1 MQIKIKLMG
10 MLRDKTPEGGSIELP
25 AGATIADSLVALD
38 IDVGSVQVFTV
49 NGQLQRDKSYQLA
62 DGDELS
68 VIPPVGG
75 G

>member
-1 MQIKIKLMG
+1 MRISIKLMG
-10 MLRDKTPEGGSIELP
+10 MLRDKTPGSGAIELSE
-25 AGATIADSLVALD
+25 GATIKDALLALD
-38 IDVGSVQVFTV
+38 IGAAGVQVFTV
-49 NGQLQRDKSYQLA
+49 NGQLHRDASAALA